1 MWGDMKKDVD
11 AAAARASSPSSEEA
25 SARVAA
31 AESSAD
37 ALAREMEEAEDVF
50 GDDAAPAPAP
60 APPKVPEESATETLA
75 RTRLK
80 TSSKETT
87 LRQSLA
93 DKTARV
99 RAEAQRL
106 ALFEGELQKLKVRE
120 AADVGDLRSKL
131 EETQR
136 DIAWLERDFNNKERS
151 YLAAKTALEGARSR
165 KSGMH
170 EQLALLVLSS
180 EKRKEEKLD
189 ELERRIASAEAGDG
203 DAPTDEALLG

>member
-50 GDDAAPAPAP
+50 GDDTAPAP

-106 ALFEGELQKLKVRE
+106 ALFESELQKLKVRE

-131 EETQR
+131 EEMQR
-136 DIAWLERDFNNKERS
+136 DIAWLERDFNNKETS

-203 DAPTDEALLG
+203 GAPTDEALLG